1 MKKITKKE
9 YQKFIVPKL
18 YQERFTKEQRQSV
31 DSAFFSDLH
40 DKEHGEEG
48 SFLNPV
54 VPGISEDEL
63 TKIFEELRDPNSH
76 ISKGSK
82 YPLYKYPEKLDKL
95 EEIMREALEENKE
108 GWL

>member
-9 YQKFIVPKL
+9 YKKFVVPKL

-31 DSAFFSDLH
+31 DSAFFSDLQ
-40 DKEHGEEG
+40 DKEHGEVG
-48 SFLNPV
+48 NFLSPT

-63 TKIFEELRDPNSH
+63 TKRLEELRDPDSH
-76 ISKGSK
+76 ISKGLK

-108 GWL
+108 GWF